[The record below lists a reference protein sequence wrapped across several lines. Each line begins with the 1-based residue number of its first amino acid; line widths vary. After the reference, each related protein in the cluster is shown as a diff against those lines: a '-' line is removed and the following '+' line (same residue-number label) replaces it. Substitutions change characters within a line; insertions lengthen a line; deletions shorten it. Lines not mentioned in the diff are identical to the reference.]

1 MVRKKTV
8 QHLDGRQKSLIDDA
22 LYSANPPEIKTFER
36 IKRPPL
42 LEYILLQLYRDLNK
56 LNTEKVWL
64 VLHVFTGGCG
74 YRVVSGLTGFETAQE
89 ITLE

>member
-22 LYSANPPEIKTFER
+22 LYSANPPETKAFER
-36 IKRPPL
+36 VKRPPL

-56 LNTEKVWL
+56 LSTEKVWL
-64 VLHVFTGGCG
+64 VLYVLMGG
-74 YRVVSGLTGFETAQE
+74 YRVNSGLTGFETAQE
-89 ITLE
+89 TPLE